1 MGRGLLPRQRAF
13 FTGPRLLP
21 LKPQLLWPRPAL
33 AFLSKR
39 YSGPRG
45 ALPTCYSPVRRSLR
59 AETLRSLDLHVLGA
73 PPAFVLSQDQ
83 TLQLNLIPVF
93 ASKSASTADPNASKF
108 IHVCPHTSCR
118 LAIQTSRNDLVPDQL
133 PALSKTGGLLL
144 ASPCPVNN
152 FFSPYLT
159 FFPTSK
165 NASMTPP
172 ECHLSAVILPRD
184 SAGQ

>member
-1 MGRGLLPRQRAF
+1 M
-13 FTGPRLLP
+13 
-21 LKPQLLWPRPAL
+21 
-33 AFLSKR
+33 
-39 YSGPRG
+39 
-45 ALPTCYSPVRRSLR
+45 PTCYSPVRRSLW

-144 ASPCPVNN
+144 ASPRPVNN
-152 FFSPYLT
+152 FFHLT
-159 FFPTSK
+159 SLFFPTSK
-165 NASMTPP
+165 NASQKAEISETEGAGSRHGRQRLGHHKPYRGRRL
-172 ECHLSAVILPRD
+172 LSRSRSTASRAQSHDERQPASGR
-184 SAGQ
+184 